1 MHYKELTSSLDGKWT
16 IELPP
21 VDPST
26 LFCDPAI
33 KDLPN
38 TVNLE
43 SVTSVIR
50 GSIEGGVD
58 TTKLSADGD
67 DPTLTLT
74 DTLKRLSIVE
84 HNRFLGKSSQASLI
98 QVAIEMKNEYAG
110 KEGEVRK
117 PMMTNRRQEF
127 TGINWVSWP
136 LGISLILYSFS
147 GNESRMKPSQCNI
160 PFQTSTSPSI
170 VSIFTSNTATFI
182 YHFYTAQHLIHT

>member
-1 MHYKELTSSLDGKWT
+1 M
-16 IELPP
+16 ELPP
-21 VDPST
+21 IDPST
-26 LFCDPAI
+26 LFCDAAI
-33 KDLPN
+33 KAPPN

-58 TTKLSADGD
+58 TTKLSGDGD
-67 DPTLTLT
+67 DPNLNLA

-98 QVAIEMKNEYAG
+98 QVAIQMKNEYVG

-117 PMMTNRRQEF
+117 PMTKKRPEF
-127 TGINWVSWP
+127 SGINKVRWP
-136 LGISLILYSFS
+136 LGISLLLILYSFS
-147 GNESRMKPSQCNI
+147 GNGSPMKPSQCNI

-170 VSIFTSNTATFI
+170 VSIFTSNTAIFI
-182 YHFYTAQHLIHT
+182 CHFYTVRRLINT

>member
-1 MHYKELTSSLDGKWT
+1 MHYKELTGSLNDKWT

-33 KDLPN
+33 KALPN
-38 TVNLE
+38 AVNLE

-50 GSIEGGVD
+50 GSMEDGVD
-58 TTKLSADGD
+58 TTKSSADAE

-74 DTLKRLSIVE
+74 DTLKRLSLVE
-84 HNRFLGKSSQASLI
+84 HNRFLGKSSQATLV
-98 QVAIEMKNEYAG
+98 QLAVEMKNVYAG
-110 KEGEVRK
+110 EVGK
-117 PMMTNRRQEF
+117 PLMTKRRQEF

-147 GNESRMKPSQCNI
+147 GNESPMKPSQCNI

-170 VSIFTSNTATFI
+170 VLIFISNTATFI
-182 YHFYTAQHLIHT
+182 CHFYTAQHLTST